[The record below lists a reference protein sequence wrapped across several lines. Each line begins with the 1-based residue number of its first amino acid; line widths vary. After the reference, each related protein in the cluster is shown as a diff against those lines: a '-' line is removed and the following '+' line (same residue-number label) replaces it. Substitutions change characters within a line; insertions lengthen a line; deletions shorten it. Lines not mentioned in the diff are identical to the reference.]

1 MGNLSLNN
9 VIKPEPGW
17 YAGDFHLHTNLSDGY
32 YAPDELVALCK
43 HHRLDF
49 IAITDHNTI
58 AAFPEFSQDPNFLVI
73 PGIEVSFNEGHWN
86 VFGMEGMQGWL
97 EGIAG
102 DQMVLP
108 LKITQRTTS
117 EIMAQAARSGLLNS
131 INHPLLVPWEWQ
143 DRSTRLELLDCLEIW
158 NDPLWPDNERDNPR
172 AVAMWTDWL
181 NAGYRITAIGGS
193 DFHFLPGE
201 NDPYPGEYPGLPV
214 TYVYAQSL
222 SGSAILEGLRQRR
235 VYVSMGPQVIFR
247 AHLDGKVFDTGADLG
262 IVHGELEF
270 SVEIKSEG
278 HAKTAQLVKNGE
290 IVTQMP
296 IEGSP
301 SSFQFSDLANAD
313 QPTWL
318 RLELLD
324 QQGKTITI
332 TNPIF
337 YGPPTK
343 TGKAI
348 FGDFLR

>member
-1 MGNLSLNN
+1 MGNLSLHNK
-9 VIKPEPGW
+9 IKSKPGW
-17 YAGDFHLHTNLSDGY
+17 YKGDFHLHTNFSDGY
-32 YAPDELVALCK
+32 YPPDDLVALCK
-43 HHRLDF
+43 QHGLDF

-73 PGIEVSFNEGHWN
+73 PGIEVTFNEGHWN
-86 VFGMEGMQGWL
+86 VFGMEEMQGWL

-102 DQMVLP
+102 DEMVLP
-108 LKITQRTTS
+108 LIRTGRTTS
-117 EIMAQAARSGLLNS
+117 EIMAQVAGKGLLNS
-131 INHPLLVPWEWQ
+131 INHPLLRPWEWQ
-143 DRSTRLELLDCLEIW
+143 DGATKLELLDCLEIW

-222 SGSAILEGLRQRR
+222 SGSAILEGLRRRR
-235 VYVSMGPQVIFR
+235 VYVSMGPQVIFQ
-247 AHLDGKVFDTGADLG
+247 AYLDGKVFDTGADLG

-270 SVEIKSEG
+270 SVEIRSDG
-278 HAKTAQLVKNGE
+278 QAKTAQLVKNGE

-301 SSFQFSDLANAD
+301 TSFQFSDLANGD
-313 QPTWL
+313 RSTWL
-318 RLELLD
+318 RLEVLD
-324 QQGKTITI
+324 KPGKTITI

-343 TGKAI
+343 PGKST

>member
-58 AAFPEFSQDPNFLVI
+58 AAFPEFSQDPHFLVI

-86 VFGMEGMQGWL
+86 VFGMEGMQDWL

-117 EIMAQAARSGLLNS
+117 EIMAQAAGKRLLNS
-131 INHPLLVPWEWQ
+131 INHPLLKPWEWQ
-143 DRSTRLELLDCLEIW
+143 DRSTELELVDCLEIW

-181 NAGYRITAIGGS
+181 NAGYRVTAIGGS

-222 SGSAILEGLRQRR
+222 SGAAILEGLRQRR
-235 VYVSMGPQVIFR
+235 AYLSMGPQVSFQ
-247 AHLDGKVFDTGADLG
+247 ASMDGRQYAIGADLG
-262 IVHGELEF
+262 VVAGEIEF
-270 SVEIKSEG
+270 MAEINSNG
-278 HAKTAQLVKNGE
+278 QAKTVQLVKNGE
-290 IVTQMP
+290 VVAQNP
-296 IEGSP
+296 IQ
-301 SSFQFSDLANAD
+301 SSRSTFKFSQHANPGE
-313 QPTWL
+313 PTWV

-337 YGPPTK
+337 YGPPTNP
-343 TGKAI
+343 GKAT